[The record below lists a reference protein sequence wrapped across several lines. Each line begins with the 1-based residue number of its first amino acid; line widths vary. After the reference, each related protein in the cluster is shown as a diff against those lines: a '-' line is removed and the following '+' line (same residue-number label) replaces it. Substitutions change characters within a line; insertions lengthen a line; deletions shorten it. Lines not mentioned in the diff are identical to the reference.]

1 MNDKRSEVKAFKRP
15 YTVFQEKVNS
25 ILSDGPAADVI
36 KDLIELQMF
45 KNAEKDE
52 KLLVLVELYN
62 LLGLEK
68 FYEVMDLFAGKNL
81 KFPAKDDFKETIQI
95 ALSYYY
101 KNFEGLNWNQIK
113 EKLGDEEL
121 QTVKLGIKC
130 TQLKKMLDY
139 NVEMANS
146 RANKRI
152 KEAQQNGNSE

>member
-1 MNDKRSEVKAFKRP
+1 MNNKRPEVKAFKRP

-25 ILSDGPAADVI
+25 ILTDQPSTDVI

-68 FYEVMDLFAGKNL
+68 FYEVLDLLAGKNL
-81 KFPAKDDFKETIQI
+81 KFPAKEDFKETIQI

-101 KNFEGLNWNQIK
+101 KNFEGLNWTQIK
-113 EKLGDEEL
+113 ERLGDEEL

-152 KEAQQNGNSE
+152 KEAQKQNGSE